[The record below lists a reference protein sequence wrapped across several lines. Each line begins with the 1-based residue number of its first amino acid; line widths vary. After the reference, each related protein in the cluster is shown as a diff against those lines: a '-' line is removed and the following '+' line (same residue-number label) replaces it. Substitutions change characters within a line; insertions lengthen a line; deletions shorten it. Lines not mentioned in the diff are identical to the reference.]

1 MSTTVLTKKVHNF
14 SAGPGILPQEVLKQ
28 AAEACINFD
37 NLNLSL
43 LEISHRSKN
52 YEAVIDEVRALT
64 KELLG
69 IGDGWQV
76 LYLGGGASLQFGMV
90 PTNLLRE
97 GGTAAYVNTGVWASK
112 AIKEAKIIGNTKVIA
127 SSEDK
132 KFTYIPKGYEIP
144 TDADYL
150 HITSNNTIYG
160 TQMKSFPK
168 SPIPVVCDMSSDIFS
183 KPCDGNQF
191 GLIYAGAQKNMGPA
205 GTTMVAVREDLLG
218 KTGRKMLSMLD
229 YQVQIKGGSMYNT
242 PPVFPIYV
250 VLLTLRW
257 LKQNGGLSWIGGI
270 NQAKADAMYGEID
283 RNSLFTGTVTD
294 TIDRSNMNVTFVMTK
309 PELEP
314 EFDKMW
320 KDAGISGIRGHRDVG
335 GYRASLYNALPL
347 ESVHALVEV
356 MQEFEK
362 KHA

>member
-1 MSTTVLTKKVHNF
+1 
-14 SAGPGILPQEVLKQ
+14 
-28 AAEACINFD
+28 
-37 NLNLSL
+37 
-43 LEISHRSKN
+43 
-52 YEAVIDEVRALT
+52 
-64 KELLG
+64 
-69 IGDGWQV
+69 
-76 LYLGGGASLQFGMV
+76 MV
-90 PTNLLRE
+90 PTNLLRPD
-97 GGTAAYVNTGVWASK
+97 GYAAYVNTGVWASK
-112 AIKEAKIIGNTKVIA
+112 AIKEAKVIGNTKVIA

-132 KFTYIPKGYEIP
+132 KFAYVPKGYEIP
-144 TDADYL
+144 SDADYL

-168 SPIPVVCDMSSDIFS
+168 SPIPLVCDMSSDIFS
-183 KPCDGNQF
+183 KPVNGNDF
-191 GLIYAGAQKNMGPA
+191 DLIYAGAQKNMGPA
-205 GTTMVAVREDLLG
+205 GTTMVAVREDILG

-257 LKQNGGLSWIGGI
+257 LKANGGLSWIGNI
-270 NQAKADAMYGEID
+270 NDQKAAAMYGEID
-283 RNSLFTGTVTD
+283 RNSLFTGTVID
-294 TIDRSNMNVTFVMTK
+294 QEDRSNMNVTFVMTR

-320 KDAGISGIRGHRDVG
+320 KEANISGIRGHRDVG

-347 ESVHALVEV
+347 ESVHALVDV

-362 KHA
+362 KFA